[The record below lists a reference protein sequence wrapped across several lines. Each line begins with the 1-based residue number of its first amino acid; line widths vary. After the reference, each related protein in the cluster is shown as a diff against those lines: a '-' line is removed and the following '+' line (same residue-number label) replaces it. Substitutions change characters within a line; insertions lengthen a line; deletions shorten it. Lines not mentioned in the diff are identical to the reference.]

1 MSRIGKQPVAIPAG
15 VTMTKA
21 SSQVTVKGPKGEL
34 VLKLRPEVDVQI
46 EKASASVNVVG
57 NPEQREVRAYH
68 GLTRALLSPASLWL
82 IDEPL
87 SSLDPTRARQAI
99 GTLVDEAHARGVTLV
114 ATLHQVD
121 VALERFA
128 RIVGLKAGQVAFDLP
143 AAAVSRDLLATLYGS
158 EFEQLDAPAAPDF
171 GSATG
176 AQPVTMH
183 CR

>member
-1 MSRIGKQPVAIPAG
+1 M
-15 VTMTKA
+15 
-21 SSQVTVKGPKGEL
+21 
-34 VLKLRPEVDVQI
+34 
-46 EKASASVNVVG
+46 
-57 NPEQREVRAYH
+57 
-68 GLTRALLSPASLWL
+68 GLTRALQSPASLWL

-143 AAAVSRDLLATLYGS
+143 VAAVSRDLLAALYGN

-171 GSATG
+171 DAATP
-176 AQPVTMH
+176 APPVAMQ